1 MLFAYSIK
9 IGITRDLDE
18 GDYATYP
25 FDMHVSKSSFIN
37 LRSPLILWASC
48 STFFFVFGKILFF
61 TKKLFSLF

>member
-25 FDMHVSKSSFIN
+25 FNMHVSKSSFIN

-48 STFFFVFGKILFF
+48 SILPVNVH
-61 TKKLFSLF
+61 

>member
-1 MLFAYSIK
+1 MYPFPTIQDFGMLFAYSIK

-25 FDMHVSKSSFIN
+25 FNMHVSKSSFIN

-48 STFFFVFGKILFF
+48 SILPVNVH
-61 TKKLFSLF
+61 